1 MHTLFSL
8 AKSQKETNM
17 EIVKLSDNQ
26 SKELKLIVS
35 AGKIDYKEI
44 DGRAVRAL
52 SRLGFVK
59 VTENSKGKFVIATA
73 KGKKLS

>member
-1 MHTLFSL
+1 M
-8 AKSQKETNM
+8 ETM
-17 EIVKLSDNQ
+17 KLSDNQ
-26 SKELKLIVS
+26 SKNLKFIVG

-52 SRLGFVK
+52 SRLGLVK

-73 KGKKLS
+73 KGKKLN